1 MKIMFVSLTF
11 ILHFARLALP
21 LHNVSGASEVKINV
35 RFSHIYFALRS
46 TCIFCTSLD
55 LHYLCTSLLD

>member
-35 RFSHIYFALRS
+35 RFS
-46 TCIFCTSLD
+46 LD

>member
-1 MKIMFVSLTF
+1 MFYLPTHIM
-11 ILHFARLALP
+11 HFTQLALP

-46 TCIFCTSLD
+46 TCITFT
-55 LHYLCTSLLD
+55 

>member
-46 TCIFCTSLD
+46 TCITFAPV
-55 LHYLCTSLLD
+55 Y